1 MDTCPHNPTGCWFL
15 GIISCEL
22 QVRTDE
28 LMFVLS
34 EQPHQVRY
42 QVRYT
47 SCSAAWEG
55 GVRSLKTPVAVQ
67 LSTE

>member
-1 MDTCPHNPTGCWFL
+1 MIYEMGLFMDTCPHNSTGCWFL

-28 LMFVLS
+28 LMFVLL

-42 QVRYT
+42 QVRFT
-47 SCSAAWEG
+47 EF
-55 GVRSLKTPVAVQ
+55 LKSNPIQ
-67 LSTE
+67 